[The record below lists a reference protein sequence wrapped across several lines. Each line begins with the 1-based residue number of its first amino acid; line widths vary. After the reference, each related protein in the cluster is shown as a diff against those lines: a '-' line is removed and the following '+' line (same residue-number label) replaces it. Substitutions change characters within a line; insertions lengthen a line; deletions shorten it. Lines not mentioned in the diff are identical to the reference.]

1 MTLENKIKKGKNTTV
16 RRNVNHMIDLTFG
29 PLGNIW
35 MFACFGACLKT
46 AVENY
51 AQKWYLEWNNQGT
64 MAAG

>member
-1 MTLENKIKKGKNTTV
+1 MMTLENKIKKGKNTTV

-51 AQKWYLEWNNQGT
+51 AQK
-64 MAAG
+64 